1 MRYHTTF
8 RTDPIR
14 KNANKLTNYVARG
27 AEIVVDSIGQEP
39 TERQL
44 ERFEASAAQAGETR
58 QHSIVLTENYDPKK
72 LAEWGKEAARD
83 GLDNSGDWMIGI
95 HTDNDGNNHIHIG
108 EYYPEARGTDFDIP
122 SFRESLEKHIDDPP
136 SW

>member
-8 RTDPIR
+8 RPDPVK
-14 KNANKLTNYVARG
+14 KNAVKLTNYVARG
-27 AEIVVDSIGQEP
+27 AGMVVDSIGQEP

-44 ERFEASAAQAGETR
+44 EQFEAAAANSGETR
-58 QHSIVLTENYDPKK
+58 QHSIVLTDNYDPEQ

-83 GLDNSGDWMIGI
+83 GLDKADDWLVGI

-108 EYYPEARGTDFDIP
+108 AYGPEQGTDFDIP
-122 SFRESLEKHIDDPP
+122 SFRKSLEKHIDDPP